1 MQVLLQ
7 RLAKIEVIHLQN
19 KIQNCVSAISR
30 IGSISE
36 PKTTI
41 LLFSKSKSRAFEQ
54 NWPFRRWSLTNCS
67 QSKSSDCQ
75 SLSGLKSYRR
85 QILFYFRKRSNLPN
99 WNVRTRKKTITTAKK
114 GHKNLLQKTLL
125 QYFHLE
131 FSGLCKMEAKF
142 NNTRAKLV
150 SRSISIHINPSFID
164 MHDCSVPN

>member
-54 NWPFRRWSLTNCS
+54 NWPFRRWSLTNCP

-99 WNVRTRKKTITTAKK
+99 WNVLAFAVGRRKTTTRLFGRSSKNDRLFDFFRPTFPVKLTHTT
-114 GHKNLLQKTLL
+114 HT
-125 QYFHLE
+125 Y
-131 FSGLCKMEAKF
+131 C
-142 NNTRAKLV
+142 
-150 SRSISIHINPSFID
+150 HI
-164 MHDCSVPN
+164 C